1 MRARALARRGEG
13 AALFRLVQEE
23 AHARR
28 RACAHGRPLDLCK
41 DPRCALL
48 AATAQARRRPAPSWS
63 RGWMCAGRVANDAG
77 LRTLQGR
84 ERCWR
89 HAARRVGAG
98 RGLTRGAAAGP
109 GAERVGGGGG
119 GGAGAARAPPGA
131 ADARAGDV
139 RGGAGARPGQLRAPG
154 AARALSAKAETFP
167 LPSSRSLFVSFPSL
181 ASLSLSR
188 SVSLSPPQRASRP
201 APSRRRSGS
210 STQFCPSPRRSRRSP
225 PRASMPPPRGSS
237 RPTRARARARPRASA
252 SSARVRRRPSA
263 AARWRRRCGS
273 SSG

>member
-1 MRARALARRGEG
+1 
-13 AALFRLVQEE
+13 
-23 AHARR
+23 
-28 RACAHGRPLDLCK
+28 
-41 DPRCALL
+41 
-48 AATAQARRRPAPSWS
+48 
-63 RGWMCAGRVANDAG
+63 MCAGRVANDAG

-225 PRASMPPPRGSS
+225 PRASMPPPQGSS
-237 RPTRARARARPRASA
+237 PPTRARARTRPSASA
-252 SSARVRRRPSA
+252 RSARARRHPSA
-263 AARWRRRCGS
+263 AARWRRRCGNSRGSAAAQAPRAPRCCAYAPRRSRASPRRSPS
-273 SSG
+273 SPPPRRAARCPRRAARSRPSPRGCGWRCSGTRGSS